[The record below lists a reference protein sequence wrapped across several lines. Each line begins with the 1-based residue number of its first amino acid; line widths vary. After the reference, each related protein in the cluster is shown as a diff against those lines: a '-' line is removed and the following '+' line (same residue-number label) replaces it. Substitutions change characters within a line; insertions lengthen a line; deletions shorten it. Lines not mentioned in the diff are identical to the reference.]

1 MMRYKLL
8 GASGLRVSELCLGAM
23 TFGEAWGTGASKAE
37 SRAMFEAYAEAGGN
51 FIDTAN
57 FYTKGESETF
67 IGEFIQ
73 GERERWVIATK
84 YSLDT
89 SGCGEVNASGNHR
102 KNMMQA
108 VEASL
113 RRLQTDYIDLLWLH
127 VWDFT
132 TPIEEVMRGFDDLV
146 RQGKVLYAGISDTPA
161 WIVASA
167 NTLAQLRGWTP
178 FVGLQIEYS
187 LRERTPE
194 RELLPMAAHF
204 NIGVTA
210 WSPLGGGVLTGKYNN
225 LKEGDPLPG
234 RLKTTKERDRELAQ
248 LVMTIAE
255 DIGRSPAQVALNWLR
270 QRPQPII
277 PILGA
282 RTLPQLKDNL
292 ACLDFSL
299 SEEHMARLT
308 EASAIELGFPHRF
321 FQGETV
327 QQFAFGGALGKIDYH
342 RP

>member
-37 SRAMFEAYAEAGGN
+37 SRAMFDAYAEAGGN

-113 RRLQTDYIDLLWLH
+113 RQCLGSGR
-127 VWDFT
+127 V
-132 TPIEEVMRGFDDLV
+132 VV
-146 RQGKVLYAGISDTPA
+146 SDA
-161 WIVASA
+161 A
-167 NTLAQLRGWTP
+167 LAQVSAALRNGSDALAALEEMGVHFSP
-178 FVGLQIEYS
+178 VES
-187 LRERTPE
+187 KSALRAGEMLR
-194 RELLPMAAHF
+194 RH
-204 NIGVTA
+204 
-210 WSPLGGGVLTGKYNN
+210 
-225 LKEGDPLPG
+225 
-234 RLKTTKERDRELAQ
+234 
-248 LVMTIAE
+248 
-255 DIGRSPAQVALNWLR
+255 R
-270 QRPQPII
+270 QRGD
-277 PILGA
+277 GA
-282 RTLPQLKDNL
+282 RPLVDFLVGAHALLQCDGLVTFDTAFHRDYFKGLKL
-292 ACLDFSL
+292 IQPKA
-299 SEEHMARLT
+299 
-308 EASAIELGFPHRF
+308 
-321 FQGETV
+321 
-327 QQFAFGGALGKIDYH
+327 
-342 RP
+342 